1 MEKKFNLY
9 IGTRDGKK
17 ELIGKNY
24 TEQECNKALLEYRK
38 IHYPEHK
45 FYERSNKL
53 SEAITEVDFGSYSDF
68 FYIEDAE
75 KIKEEIEMTMVIAD
89 TVNSL
94 KVQDFDSF
102 RQFLKW
108 VERQKEIKEI
118 RYAKSQAYNI
128 IYNNIVIGSFSIN
141 NFVWLISL
149 NDRDN
154 LYYISALNG
163 SDTFQIIFNEGIN
176 NGIN

>member
-1 MEKKFNLY
+1 MEKRLNLY

-17 ELIGKNY
+17 ESIGKNY

-45 FYERSNKL
+45 FYERLNKI

-75 KIKEEIEMTMVIAD
+75 KIKEEMEMEIAITD

-108 VERQKEIKEI
+108 AERQKEIKEI
-118 RYAKSQAYNI
+118 RYAKTYAYNTT
-128 IYNNIVIGSFSIN
+128 YDNIVIGSFSIN
-141 NFVWLISL
+141 NFIWLIFLDDCNNS
-149 NDRDN
+149 
-154 LYYISALNG
+154 YYISALNG
-163 SDTFQIIFNEGIN
+163 SDTFKIIFNKEN
-176 NGIN
+176 E